1 MAFLKNVILV
11 CLWTAFFCLIFFSLY
26 YLFVSEKNFN
36 TSLATN
42 VYANTQVGMISSKIK
57 DDLFRIYV
65 PNSFTNTVSVID
77 PYTYKVIDTFKSGK
91 NPQHIAPSYDLTT
104 LYVLNNLGNSLT
116 PIDPKT
122 GKPSANIP
130 VDDPY
135 NLYYTPDGRYAIV
148 VAEARNRL
156 DFVDPKT
163 YKLIESI
170 PIMCKGVNHL
180 DYTVDG
186 RYALASCEFSGALIK
201 IDVAARKALKYLS
214 LDTCNKKHSMPQ
226 DVRLSPDGKVFYVA
240 DMMLDGVFLIDAK
253 RFVSLGFIATG
264 VGTHSIYPSRDGR
277 YLYIGNRGCHSV
289 NECSPNGPG
298 SIAVIDPHKQKVIA
312 RWPIPGGGSPDMGN
326 ITADGKELWLAG
338 RYDSEVYVFDT
349 RNGLLTHR
357 IKVGHG
363 PHGLT
368 VWPQP
373 GRFSLGH
380 TGNMR

>member
-1 MAFLKNVILV
+1 MTFLKNVILV
-11 CLWTAFFCLIFFSLY
+11 GLWTTFFCLIFFSLY
-26 YLFVSEKNFN
+26 YLFISEK
-36 TSLATN
+36 TN
-42 VYANTQVGMISSKIK
+42 HPAITNIYANTQVGMISNRIK
-57 DDLFRIYV
+57 GDLFRIYV

-77 PYTYKVIDTFKSGK
+77 PYTYQVVDTFKSGK

-104 LYVLNNLGNSLT
+104 LHVMNNLGNSLT

-122 GKPSANIP
+122 GKPKPNIP

-135 NLYYTPDGRYAIV
+135 NLYYTPDGHFAIV

-163 YKLIESI
+163 YQLVESI
-170 PIMCKGVNHL
+170 PILCKGVNHL
-180 DYTVDG
+180 DYTADG

-201 IDVAARKALKYLS
+201 IDVAAHKALKYIA

-240 DMMLDGVFLIDAK
+240 DMMLDGVFLIDAN

-289 NECSPNGPG
+289 NECPPKGPG
-298 SIAVIDPHKQKVIA
+298 NVAVIDPQKQKVIA

-349 RNGLLTHR
+349 RTGQLTHR